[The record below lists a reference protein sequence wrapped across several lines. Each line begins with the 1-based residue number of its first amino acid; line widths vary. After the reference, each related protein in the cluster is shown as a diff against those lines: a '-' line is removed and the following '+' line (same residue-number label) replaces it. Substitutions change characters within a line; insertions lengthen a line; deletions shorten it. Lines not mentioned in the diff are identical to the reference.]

1 MGPTR
6 LDSQIFA
13 CVCAGIKPNRDTV
26 ALHEIFLVTVC
37 GLYFVP
43 MFIRGDRTN
52 SHPCWYRIYNCLS
65 DNIEYAKLYVHLLRA
80 CRKTPLRVM
89 GCLLAS
95 PLPLSRSCLYDS
107 VGSDAFSLYLWVRTT
122 SRMNLFKLN
131 ERTDR
136 GPAISSVCH
145 RRSLGLL
152 NPYLA
157 VFRVPMIPSVLP
169 RSLRTVSRMASATCH
184 APWPLGWMPMAW
196 TPSLASALT
205 VAVA

>member
-65 DNIEYAKLYVHLLRA
+65 DNIEYAKLYVHLLRLQRGT
-80 CRKTPLRVM
+80 CPWS
-89 GCLLAS
+89 S
-95 PLPLSRSCLYDS
+95 PRSS
-107 VGSDAFSLYLWVRTT
+107 SWSST
-122 SRMNLFKLN
+122 SRPP
-131 ERTDR
+131 R
-136 GPAISSVCH
+136 
-145 RRSLGLL
+145 
-152 NPYLA
+152 
-157 VFRVPMIPSVLP
+157 PSVSP
-169 RSLRTVSRMASATCH
+169 SRRRCCSKRTR
-184 APWPLGWMPMAW
+184 
-196 TPSLASALT
+196 
-205 VAVA
+205 